1 MAQSNLRKWWKQIKL
16 LASQNCNQEW
26 YHQFLGAEFKDT
38 LALANGINDFFVSI
52 TEQFVPLTPVEA
64 QHTTI
69 PQELLVSQR
78 EVLADLSKLA
88 TNKAIEQDGISNRI
102 LKEFA
107 PEVTPVIQDIYNQ
120 SVREGYV
127 PDSLKQ
133 SFVCPVPKISPPQD
147 IHSDLRPISL
157 TSCLAKVMEGF
168 THRRVLNQVD
178 QDIDPRQFARKGHST
193 THALIYLLQAIYE
206 AVDNGNNSARIFFTD
221 FSKGFDL
228 IDHN

>member
-1 MAQSNLRKWWKQIKL
+1 MSHRA
-16 LASQNCNQEW
+16 
-26 YHQFLGAEFKDT
+26 
-38 LALANGINDFFVSI
+38 
-52 TEQFVPLTPVEA
+52 
-64 QHTTI
+64 
-69 PQELLVSQR
+69 

-88 TNKAIEQDGISNRI
+88 TNKAIGPEGISNRI
-102 LKEFA
+102 VKEFA
-107 PEVTPVIQDIYNQ
+107 PEITPVIQDIYNQ

-228 IDHN
+228 IDHNILLEELNILELDPTLTYWIRSFLTNRTQAVRVGNSLSTWRRTHGGVPQGTKLE